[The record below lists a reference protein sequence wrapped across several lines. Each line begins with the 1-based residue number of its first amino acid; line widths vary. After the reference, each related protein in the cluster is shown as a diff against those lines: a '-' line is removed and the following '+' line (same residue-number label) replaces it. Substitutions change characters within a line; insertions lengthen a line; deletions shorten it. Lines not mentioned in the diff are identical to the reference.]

1 MPSGYEPW
9 RRFEADYFSGRKD
22 EYRKEKERIARV
34 LIEEAKRKVIR
45 GLSSMI
51 EVMEAA
57 TPLTNLRY
65 TKKPQ
70 GAVYDFEQSLENSY
84 RTRLDKKS
92 PLKGLYFA
100 SAWTNPGGG
109 YAPCLESGARA
120 YKALVKD
127 WTRRY
132 SIAPSSLS
140 APSRRNGKFSV
151 TRVLVVG
158 FDLGVIQIQKMQ

>member
-1 MPSGYEPW
+1 MQSGYEPW

-34 LIEEAKRKVIR
+34 LSEEAKRKVIR

-65 TKKPQ
+65 TKNPQ

-109 YAPCLESGARA
+109 YAPCLKSGARA
-120 YKALVKD
+120 YKALLKH
-127 WTRRY
+127 WTTK
-132 SIAPSSLS
+132 
-140 APSRRNGKFSV
+140 G
-151 TRVLVVG
+151 
-158 FDLGVIQIQKMQ
+158 